1 MSCSQA
7 LVNKRNID
15 SVVTELNKLAK
26 KNTEL
31 SAALEQAK
39 ATIAGMQV
47 ELGSVKQ
54 LAVRSIGTGA
64 TTK

>member
-31 SAALEQAK
+31 SAALEHAK

-64 TTK
+64 TK

>member
-31 SAALEQAK
+31 SAALEQAR

-54 LAVRSIGTGA
+54 LAVRSLGTGA
-64 TTK
+64 TK

>member
-1 MSCSQA
+1 MSCPQA

-31 SAALEQAK
+31 STALEQAK

-64 TTK
+64 TK

>member
-31 SAALEQAK
+31 STALEQAK

-64 TTK
+64 TK

>member
-64 TTK
+64 TK

>member
-1 MSCSQA
+1 MSCPQA

-64 TTK
+64 TK